1 VQTTIP
7 FKDQPTS
14 EEAVTAVVDAL
25 AHALAAQLHAGPWEP
40 AQISH
45 TWEPNAYEW
54 QTTHNAML
62 KREAMWLCVTYS
74 FGGSGRDGGGS
85 FSITVHESGRY
96 VLEAYHSGAQ
106 WCVSQGEQAAIEALR
121 RACQAVR

>member
-40 AQISH
+40 AQIRCSS
-45 TWEPNAYEW
+45 A
-54 QTTHNAML
+54 
-62 KREAMWLCVTYS
+62 RRC
-74 FGGSGRDGGGS
+74 GS
-85 FSITVHESGRY
+85 
-96 VLEAYHSGAQ
+96 A
-106 WCVSQGEQAAIEALR
+106 
-121 RACQAVR
+121 